1 MKNKWIQKLMI
12 LLISLLVLSA
22 CTPSTNQEET
32 IIVGGKNFTEQ
43 FIMSEMLSMLIEEKT
58 DLNTELK
65 TNLSG
70 TVLFEAI
77 KAQEVDLYLEYT
89 GTALIYLGE
98 EPTTDPDEVLE
109 IVIEGFE
116 KELDMRW
123 SKPYGF
129 NNTYAMV
136 VTQETADQYNLK
148 TVSDMA
154 AVADQLTLGGSYT
167 FTERADG
174 YPGLS
179 EHYNF
184 EFKDVR
190 GIEPSLMH
198 AVLEQGDV
206 DVISAFA
213 TDGQIAAFQRV
224 ILEDDKQFFP
234 PYDAAVIARSEV
246 LEAHPELVDVLN
258 LLAGRIDDLK
268 MSELNAKVD
277 LDQMEPRDVARD
289 FLVEEGLIDQ

>member
-12 LLISLLVLSA
+12 LLVSMLVLSA
-22 CTPSTNQEET
+22 CTTSTDQDTT

-43 FIMSEMLSMLIEEKT
+43 FIMSEMLSILIEENT
-58 DLNTELK
+58 DLKTELK
-65 TNLSG
+65 SNLAAN
-70 TVLFEAI
+70 VLFEAI
-77 KAQEVDLYLEYT
+77 KSDEVDLYLEYT
-89 GTALIYLGE
+89 GTGLIYLGE
-98 EPTTDPDEVLE
+98 EPQTDPEAVYE
-109 IVIEGFE
+109 MVTEEFE
-116 KELDMRW
+116 KQFDIRW

-136 VTQETADQYNLK
+136 VTKETAEQYNLK

-154 AVADQLTLGGSYT
+154 AVADQLTVAGSYV

-179 EHYNF
+179 AHYGF

-190 GIEPSLMH
+190 GVEPALLH

-234 PYDAAVIARSEV
+234 PYDAAVVARGEI
-246 LEAHPELVDVLN
+246 LDAHPELVDL
-258 LLAGRIDDLK
+258 LDSLAGRIDDLK

-277 LDQMEPRDVARD
+277 LEHLEPRDVARA
-289 FLVEEGLIDQ
+289 FLVEEGLID